1 MGSKSGK
8 FKYGYCIANGVAFE
22 KNPSLAIQLSI
33 NQIVNM
39 RIIIQLNI
47 QNIKLKMQNQTRI
60 V

>member
-39 RIIIQLNI
+39 RIII
-47 QNIKLKMQNQTRI
+47 
-60 V
+60 